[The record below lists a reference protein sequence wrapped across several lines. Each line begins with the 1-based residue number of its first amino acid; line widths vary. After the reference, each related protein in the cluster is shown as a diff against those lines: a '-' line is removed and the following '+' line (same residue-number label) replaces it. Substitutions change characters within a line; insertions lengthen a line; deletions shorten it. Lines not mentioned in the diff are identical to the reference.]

1 MAGCCGAA
9 AKSSDWEVSFD
20 GKPEPKRFANAG
32 EARIYIGLNAKGR
45 RATMKPVPRKAA

>member
-20 GKPEPKRFANAG
+20 GKPEQKRFANAG